1 MARAPA
7 KRHNYE
13 TRRSGRHR
21 PLTER
26 SSVLARR
33 AGFARLFVSFA
44 ANLASQAVVVHNESV
59 KITLETIN
67 QMQADGVIEEYAIG
81 GAVGATFYLEPAAT
95 LDLDIFVI
103 LPATS
108 ERVLVNLAPIYE
120 YLKVRGGK
128 VEGEHL
134 VIAGW
139 PVQFLVASGELEEEA
154 VAEAVSTELDGV
166 KTRVMSAEHL
176 AAIALPTGRAKDYI
190 RLTQFL
196 EQGALDRRKLQ
207 IVIEKHGLTAKAQRF
222 ESKFL

>member
-108 ERVLVNLAPIYE
+108 ERVLVNLAPIYFDRTGWGE
-120 YLKVRGGK
+120 DAGYVCGTSSSNCAADWSGK
-128 VEGEHL
+128 RLYPPH
-134 VIAGW
+134 
-139 PVQFLVASGELEEEA
+139 S
-154 VAEAVSTELDGV
+154 VS
-166 KTRVMSAEHL
+166 
-176 AAIALPTGRAKDYI
+176 
-190 RLTQFL
+190 
-196 EQGALDRRKLQ
+196 
-207 IVIEKHGLTAKAQRF
+207 
-222 ESKFL
+222 